1 MSNRSRNIEHGSF
14 TRNEPKNNLNISPS
28 IQKMVDMVKEE
39 PQENISE
46 PKKISDGF
54 KKLMMFGKL
63 SDVVTFGDISIE
75 LETLNAAKQKFVI
88 QKMNALEQNERI
100 YYIRLYVLAEA
111 ILNVNGQPLESLMEN
126 DNKSDFD
133 HKVEILGNMQS
144 LLLEKLYEKYN
155 ELLEKSNNIF
165 NPTTPEVTDNLKN

>member
-1 MSNRSRNIEHGSF
+1 MSNRSRNMEHGSF

-28 IQKMVDMVKEE
+28 VQKMVDMVKEE
-39 PQENISE
+39 PMEES

-88 QKMNALEQNERI
+88 QKMNALDQNERI
-100 YYIRLYVLAEA
+100 YFIRLYVLAEA
-111 ILNVNGQPLESLMEN
+111 ILNVNGQSLESLMEN
-126 DNKSDFD
+126 EDNKSSFD

-165 NPTTPEVTDNLKN
+165 NPATPEVTDNLKN